1 MPTMF
6 DPAAR
11 AALFARLDRL
21 TSTTQRRW
29 GGFTPEQM
37 VFHLDAQMRNVL
49 GEMKVAPRPTPPV
62 FKWPVFHW
70 LIIDSGMPWPK
81 STPTAPQY
89 LSDSPGELSTLVPQ
103 LKARIERMIANGE
116 ASAATLHPAFGPLD
130 GPTMGRLL
138 WRHWNHHLTQ
148 FGL

>member
-21 TSTTQRRW
+21 TSATQRRW

-49 GEMKVAPRPTPPV
+49 GEMKVAPRKTPPM
-62 FKWPVFHW
+62 FKWPLFHW

>member
-6 DPAAR
+6 DEAAR
-11 AALFARLDRL
+11 NAMFARLDRL
-21 TSTTQRRW
+21 TTTTARRW

-37 VFHLDAQMRNVL
+37 VFHLNAQMRNVL
-49 GEMKVAPRPTPPV
+49 GEIHVPPRPTPPV
-62 FKWPVFHW
+62 FKWPLFHW

-89 LSDSPGELSTLVPQ
+89 LSDSPGELGALVAE
-103 LKARIERMIANGE
+103 LKERVHRMVANGE
-116 ASAATLHPAFGPLD
+116 AKAATVHPAFGPLS
-130 GPTMGRLL
+130 GPQMGRLV